1 MKMTRTR
8 LIGLAVAALVL
19 GAGAGAALYGIGAQS
34 ANDPACAADAAT
46 LARMKPLAK
55 GEVAAMLVPNAP
67 RPVPSLSFE
76 DGSGAKKSLADFRGK
91 VVLFNLWAT
100 WCVPCRQEMPALD
113 RLQQKFGGADF
124 EVVAV
129 SIDIR
134 DPNKPKKF
142 LAEIGVK
149 ALPFWI
155 DPSGKIFQ
163 ELRSVGRAVGMPTTL
178 LLDRSGCEIG
188 YLPGPAEWDSPDAE
202 ALIAAALG
210 K

>member
-1 MKMTRTR
+1 MILTKTR
-8 LIGLAVAALVL
+8 LAGLGVAALVVL
-19 GAGAGAALYGIGAQS
+19 GAGAALYGMGAQS

-46 LARMKPLAK
+46 LERMKPLAK
-55 GEVAAMLVPNAP
+55 GEVAALLVANAP
-67 RPVPSLSFE
+67 RPVPSLTFE
-76 DGSGAKKSLADFRGK
+76 DGGGAKKSLADFRGK

-142 LAEIGVK
+142 LKEIGVA

>member
-34 ANDPACAADAAT
+34 ANDPVCAADAAT

-113 RLQQKFGGADF
+113 RLQARFGGADF

>member
-113 RLQQKFGGADF
+113 RLQARFGGADF

>member
-1 MKMTRTR
+1 MTSTRTR
-8 LIGLAVAALVL
+8 LVGLGTAVLVL
-19 GAGAGAALYGIGAQS
+19 VVGAGAALYGIGAGS
-34 ANDPACAADAAT
+34 ANDPACAADAET
-46 LARMKPLAK
+46 LARLKPLAK
-55 GEVAAMLVPNAP
+55 GEVAAMLVANAP
-67 RPVPSLSFE
+67 RPIPDLGFE
-76 DGSGAKKSLADFRGK
+76 DGAGAKRRLADFRGK
-91 VVLFNLWAT
+91 VVLLNLWAT

-134 DPNKPKKF
+134 DPSKPRKF
-142 LAEIGVK
+142 LSEIGVK
-149 ALPFWI
+149 SLSFFV

-188 YLPGPAEWDSPDAE
+188 YLPGPAEWSSPDAE

-210 K
+210 R